1 MAFLSRLFS
10 RAQRAPLP
18 SMEEL
23 FAERAIPM
31 DLPGLEEFKGDFEHL
46 EAEERRQWAEAIA
59 ELQSTGRGLP
69 PLWLDAQFDLL
80 PQVVPHWQAER
91 EGFLFKPLFEGLCQ
105 RILACGK
112 LVPRPWL
119 IIWGVSEEDLEER
132 ALARLLELS
141 QGKPFQRQ
149 PSGIYRS
156 NFGDGLDASRILL
169 PELWAELF
177 PGQNTFIAIPAH
189 SCLLVAPQVLLPKL
203 VDAIGPAIGAGDQ
216 RISATIYQHVGQTI
230 LPANLQ
236 DPHPIAQPQRELRQ
250 SDLLA
255 ACVAQEQD
263 LPAELGQPAGLLSL
277 RTQQGRSLLMAIWKE
292 GQPCLLPD
300 TDLVGF
306 IDAQDKALGIFF
318 RQTLPRISEIRGET
332 VDIWGPRRTRYTGF
346 PTRAQVERLE
356 PFATSEQMVSLLR
369 GQGNAPRPA
378 QPQTT
383 APASG
388 TSSSPVP
395 EHLRGLS
402 LGPVRED

>member
-1 MAFLSRLFS
+1 MAFLSRFFS

-23 FAERAIPM
+23 FAELGISL
-31 DLPGLEEFKGDFEHL
+31 DLPGLDDVKGDFEHL
-46 EAEERRQWAEAIA
+46 DAGERRHWAEAIA
-59 ELQSTGRGLP
+59 ELNLKNQGMP

-105 RILACGK
+105 RILACGR

-119 IIWGVSEEDLEER
+119 VLWGVTEEDLEDR
-132 ALARLLELS
+132 ALTRLQELS
-141 QGKPFQRQ
+141 HGKPFRRL
-149 PSGIYRS
+149 PSGIYQS
-156 NFGDGLDASRILL
+156 TFGDGMDASRILL

-177 PGQNTFIAIPAH
+177 PGQNTFLAIP
-189 SCLLVAPQVLLPKL
+189 SSTCLLVAPQVLLPKL
-203 VDAIGPAIGAGDQ
+203 VEAIGPAIGSAGD

-230 LPANLQ
+230 LPATLQ

-255 ACVAQEQD
+255 ACQAQD
-263 LPAELGQPAGLLSL
+263 LDLPPALGQPAGLLSL

-292 GQPCLLPD
+292 GTPCLLPD

-306 IDAQDKALGIFF
+306 IDAQGRPLGIYF
-318 RQTLPRISEIRGET
+318 RQTLPRIPEVRGET
-332 VDIWGPRRTRYTGF
+332 VDIWGPRRTRYAAF
-346 PTRAQVERLE
+346 PTREQLERLE
-356 PFATSEQMVSLLR
+356 PFATGEQMDALLR
-369 GQGNAPRPA
+369 GAGNAPRQA
-378 QPQTT
+378 
-383 APASG
+383 APRQAAPPS
-388 TSSSPVP
+388 TSTSSPVP